1 MPWVRL
7 AKWRDM
13 RAREERVEGLLQRWD
28 WDVLAARSDPGKFS
42 NAFEVLGTCAV
53 ELQEAL
59 DGGWDDDDD
68 DD

>member
-1 MPWVRL
+1 
-7 AKWRDM
+7 
-13 RAREERVEGLLQRWD
+13 
-28 WDVLAARSDPGKFS
+28 LAARSDPGKFS